1 MNMETKDVPYIAF
14 EGEMTRLERMNH
26 KLFVLCLAL
35 LIALVGSNVAWIA
48 YESQFETYTETTVT
62 QKSETNGDGDAVNK
76 FTGGDEYGESG
87 TDGNN

>member
-1 MNMETKDVPYIAF
+1 MMETKDVPYIAF

-35 LIALVGSNVAWIA
+35 LIALVGSNAGWIW

-62 QKSETNGDGDAVNK
+62 QEAESGEGDAVNK
-76 FTGGDEYGESG
+76 FIGGDEYGEVE
-87 TDGNN
+87 TDSDN